1 MKAVVV
7 VYMSRDAG
15 IEVERATAD
24 EAEACQWVAENPLH
38 EHDDGVYELWEA
50 EPGSRPT
57 KLRSIWPAESI
68 EMHHKVLNP
77 G

>member
-1 MKAVVV
+1 MKVVVV

-24 EAEACQWVAENPLH
+24 EAEARQWVAENPLH

-50 EPGSRPT
+50 EPGTKPT
-57 KLRSIWPAESI
+57 RLGQILPAESI
-68 EMHHKVLNP
+68 EMHFKVLNP